1 MSGRRAGRV
10 FLVLG
15 MAAALSAGCSRSKSR
30 GAPSLPASDAVW
42 FEEGVAEGA
51 PETETELS
59 SGGFGSVFLPAA
71 VLVRDGTRWASKE
84 AAPPPERPF
93 DKLPVTLV
101 ISAGAEARKAL
112 SDPGTASALG
122 DAAWLAAR
130 AAMNAGPR
138 FGRVSGIH
146 LDFPFAPQDA
156 LAYAAVLQ
164 ALRAKLPRTTLL
176 TWSLRFAPSQEQL
189 PALRNVAGVA
199 DGAVAFVFGE
209 GAAADPASTDG
220 MGFPWLAGFA
230 PAARGKVA
238 SAEGEEA
245 TLPERVLARLTDDAR
260 VEFANDMTFKEE
272 SASTFLLTP
281 REALAVGDFRF
292 QPEEKIRFRQPSLSD
307 MIYRLG
313 AGLAGR
319 RHFRGRVVLV
329 SGRREADRIFTVAA
343 LNDILLGHPLDPD
356 LRVSIGAIRGG
367 VTLAAENPTPHAS
380 LVSRLSNWV
389 EVDLPGGDIVDVKPG
404 GFDRYEV
411 FGPQGEPVTL
421 RRGVRLRFFET
432 LVGPF
437 EKIEPAT
444 ILMRHPPADGCCAH
458 RIHVASSTGAEV
470 AREGNGTETTPRV
483 PSAR

>member
-1 MSGRRAGRV
+1 LSARRAGHV
-10 FLVLG
+10 FLILA
-15 MAAALSAGCSRSKSR
+15 MAVAVSGGCSRSKSR
-30 GAPSLPASDAVW
+30 GDPRLPASDSVW

-51 PETETELS
+51 PETETDLS

-84 AAPPPERPF
+84 AVPPPGRPF

-101 ISAGAEARKAL
+101 ISAGEEARKAL

-122 DAAWLAAR
+122 DAAWLAAK
-130 AAMNAGPR
+130 AAINAGPR
-138 FGRVSGIH
+138 FGRVRGIH
-146 LDFPFAPQDA
+146 LDVAFAPQDA
-156 LAYAAVLQ
+156 LAYAALLQ
-164 ALRAKLPRTTLL
+164 AVRTKLPPTMLL
-176 TWSLRFAPSQEQL
+176 TWSLRFAPSEEQL
-189 PALRNVAGVA
+189 PALRNVAAVA

-209 GAAADPASTDG
+209 GAAADPAATDR
-220 MGFPWLAGFA
+220 MGFPWLAACA
-230 PAARGKVA
+230 PAARGRSA
-238 SAEGEEA
+238 AAEGEEG
-245 TLPERVLARLTDDAR
+245 TLPERVLASLTDDAR

-281 REALAVGDFRF
+281 HEALAVGEFRF

-319 RHFRGRVVLV
+319 PHFRGRVVLV
-329 SGRREADRIFTVAA
+329 SGRREADRIFTLAA

-356 LRVSIGAIRGG
+356 LRVSIGAVPGG
-367 VTLAAENPTPHAS
+367 VTVAAENPTPHAS
-380 LVSRLSNWV
+380 LVSRTSNWV
-389 EVDLPGGDIVDVKPG
+389 EVDLPGADIVDVKPG

-411 FGPQGEPVTL
+411 FGQQGEPVTL

-432 LVGPF
+432 LVSPL

-444 ILMRHPPADGCCAH
+444 ILVRHPPGDGCCAH

-470 AREGNGTETTPRV
+470 TREGDVAVTAPGGPT
-483 PSAR
+483 AR

>member
-1 MSGRRAGRV
+1 
-10 FLVLG
+10 
-15 MAAALSAGCSRSKSR
+15 
-30 GAPSLPASDAVW
+30 
-42 FEEGVAEGA
+42 
-51 PETETELS
+51 ETETELA

-84 AAPPPERPF
+84 AAPPPGRPF
-93 DKLPVTLV
+93 EKLPVTLV
-101 ISAGAEARKAL
+101 ISVGEEARKAL
-112 SDPGTASALG
+112 SDPGSASALG

-138 FGRVSGIH
+138 FGRVRGIH
-146 LDFPFAPQDA
+146 LDATFAPQDA

-189 PALRNVAGVA
+189 PAIRNVAGVA

-209 GAAADPASTDG
+209 GAAADPSTTDQ
-220 MGFPWLAGFA
+220 MGFPWLAAFA
-230 PAARGKVA
+230 PAARGKGLAV
-238 SAEGEEA
+238 EGEAA

-343 LNDILLGHPLDPD
+343 LNDILLGRPLNPD

-380 LVSRLSNWV
+380 LVSRISNWV
-389 EVDLPGGDIVDVKPG
+389 EVDLPGADIVDVKPG

-411 FGPQGEPVTL
+411 FGPQGAPVTL

-432 LVGPF
+432 LVGPR

-458 RIHVASSTGAEV
+458 RIHLASSTGAEV
-470 AREGNGTETTPRV
+470 TREGSATETTPAGPGGR
-483 PSAR
+483 

>member
-389 EVDLPGGDIVDVKPG
+389 EVDLPGADIVDVKPG

>member
-1 MSGRRAGRV
+1 
-10 FLVLG
+10 
-15 MAAALSAGCSRSKSR
+15 
-30 GAPSLPASDAVW
+30 
-42 FEEGVAEGA
+42 
-51 PETETELS
+51 
-59 SGGFGSVFLPAA
+59 
-71 VLVRDGTRWASKE
+71 
-84 AAPPPERPF
+84 
-93 DKLPVTLV
+93 V
-101 ISAGAEARKAL
+101 ISAGEEARKAL

-130 AAMNAGPR
+130 AAINAGPR

-146 LDFPFAPQDA
+146 LDFPFAAQEA

-176 TWSLRFAPSQEQL
+176 TWSLRFAPSPEQL

-209 GAAADPASTDG
+209 GAAADPATTDQ

-230 PAARGKVA
+230 PAARGKA
-238 SAEGEEA
+238 AAAEREEG

-281 REALAVGDFRF
+281 REAVTVGDFRF
-292 QPEEKIRFRQPSLSD
+292 QPEEKIRFRQPSLTD
-307 MIYRLG
+307 MVYRLG

-329 SGRREADRIFTVAA
+329 SGRREADRIFTIAA
-343 LNDILLGHPLDPD
+343 MNDIR
-356 LRVSIGAIRGG
+356 LRVSIDAIRGG
-367 VTLAAENPTPHAS
+367 VTVAAENPTPHAS
-380 LVSRLSNWV
+380 PVSRISNWV
-389 EVDLPGGDIVDVKPG
+389 EVDLPGADIVDVKPG

-411 FGPQGEPVTL
+411 FGPQGAPVTL

-444 ILMRHPPADGCCAH
+444 ILMRRPPADGCCAY
-458 RIHVASSTGAEV
+458 RIHVASATGAEV
-470 AREGNGTETTPRV
+470 TREGKGTETTPGV
-483 PSAR
+483 PAAR